1 VAARPGADRPG
12 RAPLTGIDGTT
23 LGSLTVGHLPV
34 RLRRA
39 DADDLPALIALLADD
54 PLGRTREDGA
64 DPDLAPYRRPLARI
78 DADPAHLLVVAVAGE
93 AVVGTLQLSFIT
105 GLARRDATAATS
117 GSASSRRTRASSW
130 CSTIP
135 PRLPP

>member
-12 RAPLTGIDGTT
+12 REPLTGIDETT
-23 LGSLTVGHLPV
+23 LGSLTVGHRPV

-39 DADDLPALIALLADD
+39 DADALVALLADD

-78 DADPAHLLVVAVAGE
+78 DADPAHSYERLGFVASHEAFKLV
-93 AVVGTLQLSFIT
+93 L
-105 GLARRDATAATS
+105 DD
-117 GSASSRRTRASSW
+117 SS
-130 CSTIP
+130 
-135 PRLPP
+135 

>member
-12 RAPLTGIDGTT
+12 REPLTGIDETT
-23 LGSLTVGHLPV
+23 LGSLTVGHRPV

-39 DADDLPALIALLADD
+39 DADALVALLADD

-78 DADPAHLLVVAVAGE
+78 DADPAH
-93 AVVGTLQLSFIT
+93 SY
-105 GLARRDATAATS
+105 
-117 GSASSRRTRASSW
+117 
-130 CSTIP
+130 
-135 PRLPP
+135 

>member
-64 DPDLAPYRRPLARI
+64 DPDLAPYRWPLARI
-78 DADPAHLLVVAVAGE
+78 DAEPTHLLVVAVADE
-93 AVVGTLQLSFIT
+93 AVVGTLQLSFIP
-105 GLARRDATAATS
+105 GLARRDAHRCYERL
-117 GSASSRRTRASSW
+117 GFVASHEGFKLVFDDSS
-130 CSTIP
+130 
-135 PRLPP
+135 